1 MFSSYLIGL
10 REGLE
15 AALIV
20 AILVAYLVR
29 TDNRHALS
37 RLWLGVGIAVGLSVA
52 LGLAMT
58 FVSEELGD
66 KAAEAFAGITSVL
79 AVGLITW
86 MIFWMALNA
95 RHIKSHL
102 HGRLDEALATSTVAV
117 AMVAFFAVIREG
129 LETAIFLWAGIRASG
144 DGTASVVGAL
154 LGLAT
159 AVVLGVLMYQ
169 GAVRLN
175 LAALF
180 TWTGALLVL
189 VAGGILRY
197 AVHEFQEVGWLPGE
211 GSVAI
216 DVSGTFPPDGVVA
229 TLVRGL
235 LSLSPTMT
243 WLEVI
248 VWVAYVVP
256 TLIAFAL
263 VLRRR
268 QAPRPVGATPAPQS
282 SGPVDD
288 HAGADRNRVEES
300 GGHGQVSD
308 TDTAVRSMEVPVSRE
323 VR

>member
-1 MFSSYLIGL
+1 MFSSFLIGL

-29 TDNRHALS
+29 TDNGHALR
-37 RLWLGVGIAVGLSVA
+37 RLWIGVGAAIGLSIL
-52 LGLAMT
+52 LGLGLT
-58 FVSEELGD
+58 FASEELGD
-66 KAAEAFAGITSVL
+66 TAAEAFAGITSL
-79 AVGLITW
+79 IAVGLITW

-95 RHIKSHL
+95 RHIRARL
-102 HGRLDEALATSTVAV
+102 HGELDRALATSAVAV
-117 AMVAFFAVIREG
+117 TMVAFFAVIREG

-154 LGLAT
+154 LGLAA

-211 GSVAI
+211 GAVAI
-216 DVSGTFPPDGVVA
+216 DVSATFPPDGIPA
-229 TLVRGL
+229 TMVRGL

-243 WLEVI
+243 WLEVL
-248 VWVAYVVP
+248 VWFAYVVP
-256 TLIAFAL
+256 TLIAFFL
-263 VLRRR
+263 VIRRR
-268 QAPRPVGATPAPQS
+268 DAAKPAPAEQPQQAPVA
-282 SGPVDD
+282 
-288 HAGADRNRVEES
+288 
-300 GGHGQVSD
+300 
-308 TDTAVRSMEVPVSRE
+308 
-323 VR
+323 

>member
-1 MFSSYLIGL
+1 MFSSFLIGL

-29 TDNRHALS
+29 TSNGHALS
-37 RLWLGVGIAVGLSVA
+37 RLWMGVGAAVGLSVL
-52 LGLAMT
+52 LGLGLT
-58 FVSEELGD
+58 FVEEELSEE
-66 KAAEAFAGITSVL
+66 AAEIFAGVTSLL

-86 MIFWMALNA
+86 MIFWMAVNA
-95 RHIKSHL
+95 RTIKAHL
-102 HGRLDEALATSTVAV
+102 HGELDRALQTSTVAV

-144 DGTASVVGAL
+144 DGAASVTGAL

-159 AVVLGVLMYQ
+159 AVVLGFLMYK

-175 LAALF
+175 LSALF
-180 TWTGALLVL
+180 TWTGALLVI

-211 GSVAI
+211 DSIAI

-235 LSLSPTMT
+235 LSLAPTMT
-243 WLEVI
+243 WLEV
-248 VWVAYVVP
+248 VAWLLYVVP
-256 TLIAFAL
+256 TMIAF
-263 VLRRR
+263 VWVIRRR
-268 QAPRPVGATPAPQS
+268 NARPAATAATPQQ
-282 SGPVDD
+282 PVD
-288 HAGADRNRVEES
+288 A
-300 GGHGQVSD
+300 
-308 TDTAVRSMEVPVSRE
+308 
-323 VR
+323 

>member
-1 MFSSYLIGL
+1 MFSSFLIGL

-29 TDNRHALS
+29 TDNGHALR
-37 RLWLGVGIAVGLSVA
+37 RLWIGVGAAVALSVL
-52 LGLAMT
+52 LGLGLT
-58 FVSEELGD
+58 FVSEELGET
-66 KAAEAFAGITSVL
+66 AAEAFAGITSL
-79 AVGLITW
+79 IAVGLITW

-95 RHIKSHL
+95 RHIRARL
-102 HGRLDEALATSTVAV
+102 HGELDKALATSAVAV
-117 AMVAFFAVIREG
+117 TMVAFFAVIREG

-144 DGTASVVGAL
+144 EGSASVVGAI
-154 LGLAT
+154 LGLAA

-216 DVSGTFPPDGVVA
+216 DVSSTFAPDGVPA
-229 TLVRGL
+229 TMVRGL

-248 VWVAYVVP
+248 VWFAYVIP
-256 TLIAFAL
+256 TLIAFFL
-263 VLRRR
+263 VIRRR
-268 QAPRPVGATPAPQS
+268 DAARKPAPADTPAQ
-282 SGPVDD
+282 
-288 HAGADRNRVEES
+288 ARVS
-300 GGHGQVSD
+300 
-308 TDTAVRSMEVPVSRE
+308 
-323 VR
+323 

>member
-1 MFSSYLIGL
+1 MFSSFLIGL

-29 TDNRHALS
+29 TDNGHALR
-37 RLWLGVGIAVGLSVA
+37 RLWIGVGAAVALSVL
-52 LGLAMT
+52 LGLGLT
-58 FVSEELGD
+58 FVSEELGET
-66 KAAEAFAGITSVL
+66 AAEAFAGITSL
-79 AVGLITW
+79 IAVGLITW

-95 RHIKSHL
+95 RHIRARL
-102 HGRLDEALATSTVAV
+102 HGELDKALATSAVAV
-117 AMVAFFAVIREG
+117 TMVAFFAVIREG

-144 DGTASVVGAL
+144 EGSASVVGAI
-154 LGLAT
+154 LGLAA

-216 DVSGTFPPDGVVA
+216 DVSSTFPPDGVPA
-229 TLVRGL
+229 TMVRGL

-248 VWVAYVVP
+248 VWFAYVIP
-256 TLIAFAL
+256 TLVAFFL
-263 VLRRR
+263 VIRRR
-268 QAPRPVGATPAPQS
+268 DAAKKPARADTPAQ
-282 SGPVDD
+282 
-288 HAGADRNRVEES
+288 ARVS
-300 GGHGQVSD
+300 
-308 TDTAVRSMEVPVSRE
+308 
-323 VR
+323 

>member
-1 MFSSYLIGL
+1 MFSSFLIGL

-29 TDNRHALS
+29 TDNGHALR
-37 RLWLGVGIAVGLSVA
+37 RLWIGVGAAIGLSIL
-52 LGLAMT
+52 LGLGLT
-58 FVSEELGD
+58 FASEELGD
-66 KAAEAFAGITSVL
+66 TAAEAFAGITSL
-79 AVGLITW
+79 IAVGLITW

-95 RHIKSHL
+95 RHIRARL
-102 HGRLDEALATSTVAV
+102 HGELDRALATSAVAV
-117 AMVAFFAVIREG
+117 TMVAFFAVIREG

-144 DGTASVVGAL
+144 EGSASVVGAI
-154 LGLAT
+154 LGLAA

-216 DVSGTFPPDGVVA
+216 DVSSTFPPDGVPA
-229 TLVRGL
+229 TMVRGL

-248 VWVAYVVP
+248 VWFAYVIP
-256 TLIAFAL
+256 TLIAFFL
-263 VLRRR
+263 VIRRR
-268 QAPRPVGATPAPQS
+268 DAAKKPARADTPAQ
-282 SGPVDD
+282 
-288 HAGADRNRVEES
+288 ARVS
-300 GGHGQVSD
+300 
-308 TDTAVRSMEVPVSRE
+308 
-323 VR
+323 